1 MGSILNVFTAL
12 SNLARA
18 FNRLA
23 ALTDGVSDQVERKV
37 EAIETGPGTPVIEN
51 HSGAGNGKRT
61 RAAV

>member
-23 ALTDGVSDQVERKV
+23 ALTDAVSDQLERKV
-37 EAIETGPGTPVIEN
+37 EVIEGDRQPAFD
-51 HSGAGNGKRT
+51 HEELSGAGNGRKR
-61 RAAV
+61 R